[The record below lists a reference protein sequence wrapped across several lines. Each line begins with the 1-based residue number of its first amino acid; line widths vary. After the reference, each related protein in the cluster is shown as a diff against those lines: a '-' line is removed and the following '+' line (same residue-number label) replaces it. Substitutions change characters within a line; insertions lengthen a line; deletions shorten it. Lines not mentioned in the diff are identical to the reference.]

1 MFGSN
6 NDGIFHRAAR
16 LIMDLGAVQQN
27 KHCTV
32 TLTAGVVE
40 IYNDTLRD
48 LYNPKKE
55 VKIQDIE
62 SKTILTG
69 MSMTT
74 IDVNN
79 KSAGIKQ
86 VESMLSSTS
95 KNRTVANTKMNT
107 RSTRGHVVFIFQ
119 LCVAHDQS
127 NSVLKGELKLFDLAG
142 TERLDTGPNPSK
154 TQRDEAAAINNS
166 LTNLKLALTE
176 GKKFKSFRSYKLT
189 RLVKDCVCQN
199 GKAYVIIHLSPAME
213 SKKQT
218 LDSLKFGKSIRNT
231 KLGKAATNI
240 QIG

>member
-1 MFGSN
+1 MFGSYD
-6 NDGIFHRAAR
+6 DGILYRAAR

-32 TLTAGVVE
+32 TLTAGVIE
-40 IYNDTLRD
+40 IYNDKLRD
-48 LYNPKKE
+48 LYNPKKK

-62 SKTILTG
+62 SKTVLTG

-95 KNRTVANTKMNT
+95 KNRTVAKTKMNT

-119 LCVAHDQS
+119 LCIAHDQS

-142 TERLDTGPNPSK
+142 AERLDTGPNPPK
-154 TQRDEAAAINNS
+154 TQVEEAAAINKS
-166 LTNLKLALTE
+166 LSNLKLALSC
-176 GKKFKSFRSYKLT
+176 GKKFPGFRSYKLT
-189 RLVKDCVCQN
+189 RLMKDCICQN
-199 GKAYVIIHLSPAME
+199 GKAYVIIHVSPAME

-218 LDSLKFGKSIRNT
+218 LESLHYGTSIRNT
-231 KLGKAATNI
+231 KLGKAAKNI